1 VTDVQGQGGAA
12 RRTWVVPSDGEPSPL
27 LPPTAPIGL
36 STASVYPESAAV
48 AFRRAAELGYDGV
61 EVFVTADPATQSADP
76 IDELR
81 QTYQLPVLS
90 VHAPVVLMTNRI
102 WSTDPLVKLG
112 RTVDLAEQL
121 DARVVVTHPPFVW
134 QRMGGADFSTA
145 IGDLQDRT
153 DVRIAVENMF
163 PARVRG
169 QEASVY
175 RPHWDPLVGA
185 GHRWYTLD
193 LSHTATAGVDALAML
208 QRMGDRLAHLHLA
221 DGTGSAMDEHLVPG
235 RGTQPCADV
244 LERLAAQRYSGAIV
258 VEIGTRRSTP
268 AVREVQVAEALSFAR
283 LNFAVR
289 R

>member
-1 VTDVQGQGGAA
+1 M
-12 RRTWVVPSDGEPSPL
+12 
-27 LPPTAPIGL
+27 
-36 STASVYPESAAV
+36 
-48 AFRRAAELGYDGV
+48 
-61 EVFVTADPATQSADP
+61 FVTADPATQSADP

-208 QRMGDRLAHLHLA
+208 RRMGDR
-221 DGTGSAMDEHLVPG
+221 GSPTCIWPTAPG
-235 RGTQPCADV
+235 RRWTSIWCQVVAPNRAPMCWKC
-244 LERLAAQRYSGAIV
+244 LPRNAIP
-258 VEIGTRRSTP
+258 GRSWWRSAPGSRPRRS
-268 AVREVQVAEALSFAR
+268 AR
-283 LNFAVR
+283 CRSQR
-289 R
+289 RCRSPG

>member
-1 VTDVQGQGGAA
+1 M
-12 RRTWVVPSDGEPSPL
+12 PSDGGPSPL
-27 LPPTAPIGL
+27 LPPSAPIGL
-36 STASVYPESAAV
+36 STASVYPEPAGI

-90 VHAPVVLMTNRI
+90 VHAPVVLMTNRV
-102 WSTDPLVKLG
+102 WSADPMVKLG
-112 RTVDLAEQL
+112 RTIDLAEQL
-121 DARVVVTHPPFVW
+121 NAGVVVTHPPFVW
-134 QRMGGADFSTA
+134 QRMGGADFSAA
-145 IGDLQDRT
+145 IAELQDRT

-193 LSHTATAGVDALAML
+193 LSHTATAGNDALAML
-208 QRMGDRLAHLHLA
+208 ERMGPRLAHLHLA
-221 DGTGSAMDEHLVPG
+221 DGSGSAMDEHLVPG
-235 RGTQPCADV
+235 RGTQPCAEV
-244 LERLAAQRYSGAIV
+244 LEVLAAQRYAGAIV
-258 VEIGTRRSTP
+258 VEIGTRKSTP
-268 AVREVQVAEALSFAR
+268 AAREEQVAEALTFAR
-283 LNFAVR
+283 LNFAVSR
-289 R
+289 